1 MAGATVTLG
10 ILVTAAAGAAH
21 GALQSLGQNMDR
33 LKARTAEAA
42 RSHAQLGEKL
52 ALVGRQNRPIEG
64 LSDAYV
70 KLGRTIEQ
78 ARAHAE
84 RFEATQAKIA
94 GHKAA
99 AGELWGRA
107 VGVAGLGMAMAAP
120 VKAAMDF
127 ESAFADVRKVVD
139 GTEDELNSLSAA
151 IMRMGRSLPLA
162 HTEIAAL
169 AAAGGQL
176 GVALKDLPAFVD
188 TTAKMAVAFDMGAN
202 EAGDAMA
209 KIANVYKIPIAEI
222 GRLGDAIN
230 QISNESPAKASE
242 IVRALSRVGG
252 VAQAFG
258 LSAEQASALSAAFIA
273 MGKPPEVAGTAINAL
288 LLKLQ
293 TADKQGEKFQAALAS
308 MGMSAGALKQAIGED
323 AQGALLGF
331 LKALESVPKEARM
344 GVLVDLFG
352 LEYSDDIA
360 ALAGNLDVYRQQLD
374 AAARAQGS
382 MDKEFAARAATTANN
397 LQLLKNTVSE
407 LAINIGSVLLPPL
420 NGVLSSLRPVVEGLA
435 SWARENPGVVSAI
448 GKLTAAL
455 LAFKTGSLAARA
467 AYHLMSIGVL
477 GSIERIQKL
486 RKAWI
491 SASLAIQTRSLAPLL
506 GNAAPA
512 AAGLLGRLREIAN
525 SGAPM
530 KAVGWHLAQIGGQAK
545 GAALAVG
552 GALKSA
558 LLGAGKAIL
567 WLGRAVMLNPIG
579 LALTAAALL
588 VYKFWGPISGFFKG
602 LWSGLKA
609 GLAPI
614 GASVKAAFAPVAPV
628 LKPIGDL
635 LAKVGGWFKGLLKP
649 VEDTGGAAERFGVR
663 VGQAIAGAV
672 RLYLSLPGKLLALPG
687 EMLRLGG
694 EIVAGLIKGVKDKLA
709 SAGKAIEE
717 LGESI
722 KSRFKGWLGIRS
734 PSTVFAGFGQMIGQG
749 AAQGIAG
756 MAGAVGKASAGLAIA
771 ATTAFQP
778 ALASD
783 LPALHATKPAAGATA
798 SPARAGAQ
806 AAMQITFAP
815 TINVN
820 AGGNPAAVR
829 EQVTQAVQ
837 LSFSEFERMMRR
849 YEAERRRIAP
859 GGGWQ

>member
-1 MAGATVTLG
+1 MAAGTVTLG

-21 GALQSLGQNMDR
+21 GALQSLGQNMER
-33 LKARTAEAA
+33 LKARTADAA
-42 RSHAQLGEKL
+42 RSHAQLGDKL
-52 ALVGRQNRPIEG
+52 ALVGRQNRPVQG

-78 ARAHAE
+78 ARMQAE

-99 AGELWGRA
+99 AGELWGQA
-107 VGVAGLGMAMAAP
+107 VGVAGLGIAMAAP

-127 ESAFADVRKVVD
+127 ESAFADVKKVVD
-139 GTEDELNSLSAA
+139 GTDEELNGLSAA
-151 IMRMGRSLPLA
+151 IMNMGRSLPLA

-176 GVALKDLPAFVD
+176 GVALKDLPAFVE

-202 EAGDAMA
+202 EAGDSMA

-230 QISNESPAKASE
+230 QISNESPAKAGE

-258 LSAEQASALSAAFIA
+258 LSAEQASALSGAFIA
-273 MGKPPEVAGTAINAL
+273 MGKRPEVAGTAINAL
-288 LLKLQ
+288 LVKLQ
-293 TADKQGEKFQAALAS
+293 TADKQSPQFQAALES
-308 MGMSAGALKQAIGED
+308 MGMSAGALKKAIGED

-331 LKALESVPKEARM
+331 LKALESVPKDERM
-344 GVLVDLFG
+344 GSLVDLFG
-352 LEYSDDIA
+352 LEYADDIA
-360 ALAGNLDVYRQQLD
+360 ALAGNLGVYGQQLD
-374 AAARAQGS
+374 AAARSGGS
-382 MDKEFAARAATTANN
+382 MEKEFAARAATTANN
-397 LQLLKNTVSE
+397 MQLLKNTVSE

-420 NGVLSSLRPVVEGLA
+420 NSVLSSLRPVVEGLA

-448 GKLTAAL
+448 GKLAAAL
-455 LAFKTGSLAARA
+455 LMFKAGSLAARA
-467 AYHLMSIGVL
+467 AFHLVSLSVL
-477 GSIERIQKL
+477 GGIGRVQAL
-486 RKAWI
+486 RAAWI
-491 SASLAIQTRSLAPLL
+491 STSLAMQTQSLAPLL

-552 GALKSA
+552 GVLKGA
-558 LLGAGKAIL
+558 LLGAGKAVM
-567 WLGRAVMLNPIG
+567 WLGRAVLMNPIG
-579 LALTAAALL
+579 LTLTAAALMI
-588 VYKFWGPISGFFKG
+588 YKFWGPIAGFFKG

-663 VGQAIAGAV
+663 VGEAIAGAV
-672 RLYLSLPGKLLALPG
+672 RLFLSLPGKLLALPG

-694 EIVAGLIKGVKDKLA
+694 EIVAGLINGIKQKLA
-709 SAGKAIEE
+709 AAGEA
-717 LGESI
+717 I
-722 KSRFKGWLGIRS
+722 KSVGASVRDTFKGMLGIRS
-734 PSTVFAGFGQMIGQG
+734 PSRVFAEMGGNLSEGLSLGMTAKLGSVTK
-749 AAQGIAG
+749 AAAG
-756 MAGAVGKASAGLAIA
+756 MAAAASVSVAGAAVPDVPDAAMPRPGVAAGGGAGMVVHYAPVLNI
-771 ATTAFQP
+771 
-778 ALASD
+778 S
-783 LPALHATKPAAGATA
+783 AAGAE
-798 SPARAGAQ
+798 AGA
-806 AAMQITFAP
+806 
-815 TINVN
+815 
-820 AGGNPAAVR
+820 VR
-829 EQVTQAVQ
+829 QEAEKA
-837 LSFSEFERMMRR
+837 LSISLAEFEKMMRR
-849 YEAERRRIAP
+849 YEAERSRRAVK
-859 GGGWQ
+859 